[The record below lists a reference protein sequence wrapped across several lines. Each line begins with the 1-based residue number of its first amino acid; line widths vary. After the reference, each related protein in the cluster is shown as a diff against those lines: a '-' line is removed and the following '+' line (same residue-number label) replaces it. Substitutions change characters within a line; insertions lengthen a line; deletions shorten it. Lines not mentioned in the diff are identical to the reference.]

1 MPLERMREHVACHIL
16 ASDVAVHCCGYCGL
30 DCKPVLVPPKI
41 RGRARSLTQL
51 DQAGTESC
59 ATRRFKGGNAAL
71 YIGDNQKGVK
81 CTNYLA
87 RCPECNE
94 VMWKYAKESHYQQ
107 MHQLELPSRLVV
119 TMEER
124 KKLCPSL
131 PDQQL
136 AQALKHKQR

>member
-1 MPLERMREHVACHIL
+1 MREHVACHIL
-16 ASDVAVHCCGYCGL
+16 ASDVAVHCCSYCGL
-30 DCKPVLVPPKI
+30 DCKPGLVPPKN

-51 DQAGTESC
+51 DQAGTGSS
-59 ATRRFKGGNAAL
+59 ATRRFQGWQCSMC
-71 YIGDNQKGVK
+71 IGDNQRGVK

-94 VMWKYAKESHYQQ
+94 VMWKYAIESHYQQ
-107 MHQLELPSRLVV
+107 MHQLELPSRIVV

-124 KKLCPSL
+124 NKLCPSV
-131 PDQQL
+131 PDQHL